1 MTESRRWHYIAMY
14 HRFQQHSHLHITMDV
29 PQVLTQLALVAS
41 MAPYS
46 LLIVP
51 FLLPAYSA
59 IYQRVRIG
67 ARDTRRIEGVAHTP
81 GARVNESSR
90 ACESHVIFDRVF
102 DTANDCYETVWCR
115 VVQWGAVC
123 CSVVE
128 CVAVCCSVLQ
138 CVAVRCSVLQCVAVS
153 CIMLQWYYI
162 NSISTSQIQKFSR
175 VVVCCSVLQCV
186 AVCCNV
192 WLWVVVCCSD
202 IILIVS
208 RHVKFR
214 SSHVLH
220 ILRTC
225 EYICCIYVVD
235 FCLLFIFTQIV

>member
-1 MTESRRWHYIAMY
+1 
-14 HRFQQHSHLHITMDV
+14 MDV

-102 DTANDCYETVWCR
+102 DTANYCCETVWCS
-115 VVQWGAVC
+115 VVQ
-123 CSVVE
+123 
-128 CVAVCCSVLQ
+128 
-138 CVAVRCSVLQCVAVS
+138 
-153 CIMLQWYYI
+153 
-162 NSISTSQIQKFSR
+162 
-175 VVVCCSVLQCV
+175 
-186 AVCCNV
+186 
-192 WLWVVVCCSD
+192 
-202 IILIVS
+202 
-208 RHVKFR
+208 
-214 SSHVLH
+214 
-220 ILRTC
+220 
-225 EYICCIYVVD
+225 
-235 FCLLFIFTQIV
+235 